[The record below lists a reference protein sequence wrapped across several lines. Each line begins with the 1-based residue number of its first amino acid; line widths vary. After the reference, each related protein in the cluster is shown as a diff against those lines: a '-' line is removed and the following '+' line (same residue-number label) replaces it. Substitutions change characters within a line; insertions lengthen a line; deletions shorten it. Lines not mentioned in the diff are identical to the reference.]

1 MRRSPGAIIL
11 KVHHCLIQNKN
22 YIVVFIMYEFID
34 NYYAFNL
41 HYFRDESG
49 CAFLALPDVAHSRI
63 LSFLSVKEMY
73 LIRPVCIANF
83 CISQQLRFHLGFS

>member
-49 CAFLALPDVAHSRI
+49 CEFSALPDVAQSRI
-63 LSFLSVKEMY
+63 LSFLSMKELY
-73 LIRPVCIANF
+73 LIRPVCIAYL
-83 CISQQLRFHLGFS
+83 CILQQLRFDLGIS